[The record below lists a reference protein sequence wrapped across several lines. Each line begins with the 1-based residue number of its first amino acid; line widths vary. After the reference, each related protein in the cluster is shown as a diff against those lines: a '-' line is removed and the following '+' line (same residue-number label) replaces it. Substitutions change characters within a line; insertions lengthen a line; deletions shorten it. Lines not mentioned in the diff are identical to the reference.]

1 MKEQSQRIRV
11 FKFGGASVKDAQSLL
26 NVAHILDNASKE
38 TGRIVV
44 VVSAM
49 GKTTNAL
56 EAIVQLAGQGLSVE
70 DEISRLI
77 NTHKSIALATI
88 KEHSDVFINLSTTGE
103 VLTLQANRAR
113 ELPFDEAYDQVV
125 SLGEVLSSQI
135 LFAVLNEHISSV
147 GLLDARL
154 LVKTDSTF
162 RSPHVDAR
170 ITQRLIIDAVESNPK
185 RVLVVQGF
193 LGSDDIGRTTTLGRE
208 GSDYTAALF
217 GNALEAESVTVWKD
231 VPGVLNADPK
241 RLPSATLLP
250 KMTYAE
256 AAEMTYYGAT
266 VIHPKTLKPLA
277 DVGVPLFVRSFVN
290 PEFPGTY
297 IGGDTD
303 QAEASN
309 VLLYLEKIALI
320 TCQTKDL
327 RFVSELLVSQVM
339 RTAFDVGLQVLMVQ
353 NSALEMQ
360 LVVAQDFQ
368 RAGRLAEVLE
378 KEYNV
383 SANYN
388 LTLQTF
394 LRADAEFIHQNIGNK
409 PILLQQKT
417 TNALRVL
424 IRA

>member
-290 PEFPGTY
+290 PESPGTY

-378 KEYNV
+378 KEYHV

>member
-56 EAIVQLAGQGLSVE
+56 EAIVQQAGQGLSVE
-70 DEISRLI
+70 DEISQLI

-88 KEHSDVFINLSTTGE
+88 KEDSDVFMNLSTMGE
-103 VLTLQANRAR
+103 VLTSEANRVR

-241 RLPSATLLP
+241 RLSSATLLP

-290 PEFPGTY
+290 PESPGTY